1 MMSWVELTYTAVL
14 VSVTSAH
21 RLPLQAIQPKQI
33 QPDNALSTDWSR
45 WMELAPM
52 SARGDCRTTAGS
64 SCYMVGPEKF
74 NKFCNAGDFC
84 YHDTDRVSCP
94 MPPETEPAAFGCIY
108 KPLGLWA
115 GTSARAPQEYL
126 DYISG
131 QGEWDCLRNTWRIE
145 GHDQLNVFTEATVPR
160 NYDAVLTYGD
170 SLAHNIHIGLG
181 MVAGGFKLTNW
192 FHDRNDVSL
201 ELPTEGAA
209 LAHFCCGW
217 CSCGRSPDESVQRI
231 IQWLKHES
239 EGRQRFRALIIVRV
253 SMHIR
258 NDHVKMAG
266 EIDLL
271 AKQVNAE
278 LRNTNATM
286 DITYLWIRTHGN
298 GKLKPPQYLPE
309 QSTISLRAYENNT
322 LQILSTWQP
331 DLAKHMLFLDV
342 KNMAQAAE
350 NQCDNAYEMPDGT
363 HLSLTLQVAAAN
375 MVFGLIQLLQ

>member
-1 MMSWVELTYTAVL
+1 MSWVELTYTAVL

-45 WMELAPM
+45 WMELTPM
-52 SARGDCRTTAGS
+52 SAGGYCQTPSGS

-201 ELPTEGAA
+201 DLPTEGAA

-217 CSCGRSPDESVQRI
+217 CACGRSPDESVQRI

-278 LRNTNATM
+278 LRNTNTTM
-286 DITYLWIRTHGN
+286 DITYLWIRQHGN

-375 MVFGLIQLLQ
+375 MVFGLIQLLR